1 MKKLNITF
9 SESMIPELYL
19 IMQIWCKD
27 KSNTFDFVRR
37 GIEEHFPEVAERLK
51 MGREI
56 GHPSLAQ
63 WADYTRGAMAAVVKM
78 TDEYIDRKPV
88 RGEKPYRDA
97 ELRFI
102 TASRENLWQWLSSRS
117 GQFHY
122 RNHEKDK
129 KGNVT
134 KVEAYIE

>member
-56 GHPSLAQ
+56 GTPSLAQ
-63 WADYTRGAMAAVVKM
+63 WADYTSGAMAAVGK
-78 TDEYIDRKPV
+78 TEDESLDRKPA
-88 RGEKPYRDA
+88 RGGKP
-97 ELRFI
+97 
-102 TASRENLWQWLSSRS
+102 
-117 GQFHY
+117 
-122 RNHEKDK
+122 
-129 KGNVT
+129 
-134 KVEAYIE
+134 